1 MTAPAVLVPGA
12 VFGTIGALAAFPLR
26 LAAREVERQ
35 HGQLRRGVTRRTTH
49 VVFGRTLLARAGL
62 SKNGDAEIERRVAAE
77 RAAAHKLL
85 SENGFLR
92 LLGLMKAPEASTLS
106 RQSLIEQSRLSGADL
121 DLLSLFDAFEHD
133 AEPYS
138 FRDLILARKYAG
150 LIAGGATWGAIAR
163 SVHRSGPVAS
173 LTAKSLNV
181 GSQHGRPDAIYLEG
195 GQSEL
200 DGQLLFDLGT
210 AGAEGDDTL
219 EELFAEA
226 EAAEEGGDHDG
237 AAALYQRCLAID
249 PSDAIAAFNRANCLR
264 AGGHAAD
271 AAHDY
276 ARAIKLDPAFV
287 EAWFNLAG
295 LMSEQGREASARRHL
310 QKAIALDKNYA
321 DPVFNLARLEFDAGN
336 LLEARRLWVRYLEL
350 DTDSE
355 WARVAAKGVQF
366 VDMQMARTAG

>member
-1 MTAPAVLVPGA
+1 MTAPIGIVPPGS

-35 HGQLRRGVTRRTTH
+35 QAQLRRGVTRRTSH
-49 VVFGRTLLARAGL
+49 VVFGRTFLAKA
-62 SKNGDAEIERRVAAE
+62 GDAEIERLVAAE
-77 RAAAHKLL
+77 RAAGRTLV

-92 LLGLMKAPEASTLS
+92 LLGLIKAPEASALS
-106 RQSLIEQSRLSGADL
+106 RQSLIDQSRLVAADL

-150 LIAGGATWGAIAR
+150 LIAGGASWGAIAR

-181 GSQHGRPDAIYLEG
+181 GSQHGRPDTIYLDDG
-195 GQSEL
+195 RSEL
-200 DGQLLFDLGT
+200 DGQLLFDLPNSG
-210 AGAEGDDTL
+210 GDDTL
-219 EELFAEA
+219 EELFAGA
-226 EAAEEGGDHDG
+226 EAAEEEGDHDQ

-249 PSDAIAAFNRANCLR
+249 PGDAIAAFNRANCLR
-264 AGGHAAD
+264 AAGRPAE

-295 LMSEQGREASARRHL
+295 LMSEEGRDASARRHL
-310 QKAIALDKNYA
+310 QKAIALDANYA
-321 DPVFNLARLEFDAGN
+321 DAVFNLARLEFDAGN
-336 LLEARRLWVRYLEL
+336 LAEARRRWARYLEL
-350 DTDSE
+350 DADSE
-355 WARVAAKGVQF
+355 WARTAARGIQF
-366 VDMQMARTAG
+366 VDLQLAQKSAG